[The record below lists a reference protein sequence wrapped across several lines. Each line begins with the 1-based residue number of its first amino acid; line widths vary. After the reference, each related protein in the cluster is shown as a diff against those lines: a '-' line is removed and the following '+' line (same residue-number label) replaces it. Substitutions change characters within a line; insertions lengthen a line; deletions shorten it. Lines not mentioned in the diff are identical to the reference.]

1 MHEILFISLL
11 TRSQCTPFSRIK
23 DFFFYISS
31 CLKKRTIR
39 QFSPIFFAF
48 EHLRSRLLLR
58 IIDSSRVG
66 FLCFYLLLRNGLL
79 SAYECLR
86 RNRSSIL
93 ATKKSGITKKN
104 SATRFFDT
112 STCKKQKLPEIMT
125 ITLSLPHNWR
135 AAKQF
140 ENTIRAYQEIQNG
153 AQFLGFLFVTPRN
166 LSVFFAGLFWQ
177 TSSELTSFQGS

>member
-23 DFFFYISS
+23 DFFLHF
-31 CLKKRTIR
+31 
-39 QFSPIFFAF
+39 
-48 EHLRSRLLLR
+48 
-58 IIDSSRVG
+58 
-66 FLCFYLLLRNGLL
+66 LL
-79 SAYECLR
+79 SAKAY
-86 RNRSSIL
+86 NPSIWPDLFCFRAFAESL
-93 ATKKSGITKKN
+93 ATSHYRFVTDEFPMLLLAPQEWAFELIRMSSQKSQLDFGHEKSGITKKG
-104 SATRFFDT
+104 SATLFFDT
-112 STCKKQKLPEIMT
+112 STCKKQKLLEIMT

-166 LSVFFAGLFWQ
+166 LSGFFAGLFWQ